1 MKKVESF
8 AFLFEKPY
16 LCNKVNDMAT
26 YVRFDWAMKRLLRDK
41 ANFGVL
47 EGLITTLLGHP
58 IRILKLLESES
69 NQEDEDDKQN
79 RVDVLAE
86 DADGALYLIE
96 VQNETE
102 FAYFQRMLFGTSK
115 LVTEYINRGEGYE
128 KIRKIYSINIVYFNL
143 GNGKDYVYHGK
154 TEFRGIHD
162 NELLNLSPFQQQKFG
177 VDEVSELYP
186 EYWILKVNDFNKWS
200 KTPLEQ
206 WVYFLNTGEIPD
218 DADAPGLNEARKK
231 LKLEQMTREEL
242 ATYYRHLDNVVILRD
257 NITTARGEGFLEGE
271 SQGLKVGKAQGR
283 AQGLEEG
290 RREGLE
296 EGLQEGY
303 RRGKLEMA
311 RSLKQLG
318 MSVADVAKVTGLTAT
333 EVENA

>member
-1 MKKVESF
+1 
-8 AFLFEKPY
+8 
-16 LCNKVNDMAT
+16 MAT

-290 RREGLE
+290 RREG
-296 EGLQEGY
+296 Y

-311 RSLKQLG
+311 RNLKQLG
-318 MSVADVAKVTGLTAT
+318 MSVADVAKVTGLTAA

>member
-1 MKKVESF
+1 
-8 AFLFEKPY
+8 
-16 LCNKVNDMAT
+16 MAT

-290 RREGLE
+290 RREG
-296 EGLQEGY
+296 Y

-311 RSLKQLG
+311 RNLKQLG
-318 MSVADVAKVTGLTAT
+318 MSVADVAKVTGLTGH
-333 EVENA
+333 

>member
-1 MKKVESF
+1 
-8 AFLFEKPY
+8 
-16 LCNKVNDMAT
+16 MAT

-290 RREGLE
+290 RREG
-296 EGLQEGY
+296 Y